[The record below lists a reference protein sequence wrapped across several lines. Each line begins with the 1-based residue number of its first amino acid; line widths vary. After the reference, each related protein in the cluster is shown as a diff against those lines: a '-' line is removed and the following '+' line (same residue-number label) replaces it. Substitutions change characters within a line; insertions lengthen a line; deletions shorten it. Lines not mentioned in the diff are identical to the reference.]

1 MDRDRALSALPA
13 TYANAL
19 RLREAG
25 LDDEAIAAR
34 LDIQLEAVGPL
45 LEIAAAKLAAA
56 TLAAADLA
64 AADLAAR
71 VDGGNSAQEPGE
83 NGSGAPA

>member
-1 MDRDRALSALPA
+1 MDRDRALAALPA

-56 TLAAADLA
+56 ALAAPE
-64 AADLAAR
+64 LAAR
-71 VDGGNSAQEPGE
+71 VDGENTVEEPGE
-83 NGSGAPA
+83 NGSGGPA

>member
-1 MDRDRALSALPA
+1 MDRDRALAALPA

-34 LDIQLEAVGPL
+34 LDIQLEAVRPL

-64 AADLAAR
+64 AR
-71 VDGGNSAQEPGE
+71 VDSGNSVQEPGE